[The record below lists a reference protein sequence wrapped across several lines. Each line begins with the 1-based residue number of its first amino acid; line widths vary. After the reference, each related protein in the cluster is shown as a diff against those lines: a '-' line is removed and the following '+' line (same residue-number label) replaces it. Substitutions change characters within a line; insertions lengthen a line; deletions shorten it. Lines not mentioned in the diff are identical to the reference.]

1 MPLGA
6 GEGALK
12 QLSVLFKRTWHGP
25 LPAASHMQC
34 CFASTPQL
42 APPLATTAAAR
53 SAARR
58 CWAVLAALLAA
69 AVANQRF
76 QLPWVPEAM
85 YLGTTALAATVTS
98 HRLAAQWRAGRRP
111 GQLPLLLLAAAA
123 LSLIGLCLP
132 LDPLLCPLGGPWL
145 GTVPLLFL
153 GSDLGFVAVAALEA
167 AGTAD
172 EATAAARRKSE

>member
-1 MPLGA
+1 M
-6 GEGALK
+6 
-12 QLSVLFKRTWHGP
+12 
-25 LPAASHMQC
+25 
-34 CFASTPQL
+34 
-42 APPLATTAAAR
+42 
-53 SAARR
+53 R
-58 CWAVLAALLAA
+58 CWAVFAALLAA
-69 AVANQRF
+69 AVANLRF

-85 YLGTTALAATVTS
+85 YLGTTAVAAMVTS

-123 LSLIGLCLP
+123 LSLLALCLP

-172 EATAAARRKSE
+172 VAAAPRRKAD